1 MNDMKRWG
9 LALATVCWMG
19 AACAQQ
25 GSMFNER
32 TFQPLV
38 GDQKA
43 FRVGDALTVLILES
57 AAASSSVD
65 TSANRSTDISLRGQT
80 LGQQPRGLGASVS
93 SGGDGGGQVVRS
105 GRVTAQITVT
115 VKDIDPNGELLIDGQ
130 QTVDVNGEAQIISV
144 AGRVRPRD
152 ISDANSV
159 LSNRV
164 ADARISYTGQG
175 YLAEKSKPS
184 ILSRVFNWIGL

>member
-1 MNDMKRWG
+1 MNGMKRW
-9 LALATVCWMG
+9 ALFVAFWCG
-19 AACAQQ
+19 AGAVSGQQ

-43 FRVGDALTVLILES
+43 FRVGDALTVLIQEV

-65 TSANRSTDISLRGQT
+65 TSANRSTDIGLRGQT
-80 LGQQPRGLGASVS
+80 LGQQQRGLSGSIS

-105 GRVTAQITVT
+105 GRVAAQITVT
-115 VKDIDPNGELLIDGQ
+115 VKDIDPNGELIIDGQ

-159 LSNRV
+159 LSSRV

-184 ILSRVFNWIGL
+184 IFSRVFNWIGL